1 MASAMT
7 GAYVRTAELRMLEA
21 TISGVRGN
29 GYMLG
34 FHEVGG
40 GEGRDQARL
49 YPGEPAR
56 AMKYHCNFDP
66 SHGACL
72 RRPTGQLPVLVK
84 NPVCANMLICSDGLF
99 VYVGQVRNFRNTLFE
114 QPSEALGLRSRYL
127 KYRVQPRT
135 EQTAITA
142 IPAPA

>member
-72 RRPTGQLPVLVK
+72 RRPTGQLPGE
-84 NPVCANMLICSDGLF
+84 CSAGSLT
-99 VYVGQVRNFRNTLFE
+99 VI
-114 QPSEALGLRSRYL
+114 S
-127 KYRVQPRT
+127 
-135 EQTAITA
+135 
-142 IPAPA
+142 PAQLNYAS